1 MLTIC
6 TNGINCIMQTD
17 MFFAFR
23 GFHERIKIAI
33 VVLLISD
40 CDIVQFPSFLCHM
53 MLSTVK
59 LNVTGTDKTK
69 LPILA
74 FCVVEFS

>member
-23 GFHERIKIAI
+23 GFHERKKIAI

-40 CDIVQFPSFLCHM
+40 SDIV
-53 MLSTVK
+53 
-59 LNVTGTDKTK
+59 
-69 LPILA
+69 
-74 FCVVEFS
+74 